1 MSVGSDSIPGR
12 SAFVSDY
19 SKTTK
24 MGNSYVLRRSWFFAP
39 KLAGILAAVA
49 TFSLPGMAQGPLHL
63 TFDKAAADWNHA
75 LPVGNGRIGAMVF
88 GGTEDE
94 RIQVNEDTLW
104 GGGPHDYTNSDPYS
118 HLQEIRDLIF
128 AGKIV
133 EAEKVSAGMM
143 GNPKLLMPYQP
154 FCDIHLYFPGHEQA
168 TDYRRDLR
176 LDDAVAEN
184 SYAVNG
190 VTFHRETFSSFP
202 DQVLVVHLAAS
213 RPGQLTFT
221 VQMDSPQPG
230 TMVESTADDT
240 LQLTGQIQP
249 RQNRPYSWTGSWDKP
264 GMRFA
269 AILKVVREDGTVH
282 ADGQHLE
289 VSGANAVTLVFSAA
303 TSFLDYRDISG
314 DALAVARAY
323 LARASTHSYDSLLKR
338 HLDDYRPLFSRVQL
352 SLGPDHSTDPIDQRI
367 KNFANSDDPSLL
379 ALYFAFGRYLLI
391 SSSRP
396 GGQPANL
403 QGIWNQDLTPA
414 WASKW
419 TTNINLEMNYW
430 QADAGD
436 LWETE
441 QPLWNLIR
449 DLEVPGAET
458 ARVHYHA
465 NGWVLHHNTD
475 LWRATTPVDGPWG
488 LWPMGSLW
496 LANQMWDH
504 YTFSLDRAFLR
515 QDAYP
520 AMKGAAEFALTFLV
534 EAPPGTPFAGR
545 LVTNP
550 STSPENAYLLNG
562 KRATLTYAATM
573 DLELIR
579 ELFENC
585 RRAAGILGADAAFSA
600 KLDATL
606 KRLPPLQIGKRGQ
619 LQEWIEDY
627 PETEPQHRHV
637 SHLYSLYPGH
647 DIALDT
653 TREFAAAAQKTLEI
667 RGDGGTGWSEVWRAA
682 LWARLRNP
690 EHAYNNL
697 RLLITRNTLPNMFD
711 LCPPFQI
718 DGNLGGPAAI
728 TEMLIQSTERE
739 IRVLPALPRQWP
751 SGTLK
756 GVRVRDGAHVSLG
769 WDKGRLT
776 SLTLESGRSV
786 RYRVDYGEQSRYVR
800 LIPGKPAS
808 LDGKLE
814 PIRK

>member
-1 MSVGSDSIPGR
+1 MSR
-12 SAFVSDY
+12 SLPF
-19 SKTTK
+19 T
-24 MGNSYVLRRSWFFAP
+24 L
-39 KLAGILAAVA
+39 KLAVILVIAFP
-49 TFSLPGMAQGPLHL
+49 FSLSGVAQGPLQL
-63 TFDKAAADWNHA
+63 AFDKPAADWNHA
-75 LPVGNGRIGAMVF
+75 LPIGNGRIGAMVF
-88 GGTEDE
+88 GGSEDE

-104 GGGPHDYTNSDPYS
+104 GGGPHDYTNPDAYP

-128 AGKIV
+128 AGKIA
-133 EAEKVSAGMM
+133 EAEKLSAGMM
-143 GNPKLLMPYQP
+143 GQPKLLMPYQP
-154 FCDIHLYFPGHEQA
+154 FCDIHMHFPGHGAA
-168 TDYRRDLR
+168 TEYRRDLN
-176 LDDAVAEN
+176 LNDAIAE
-184 SYAVNG
+184 SRYTVNG
-190 VTFHRETFSSFP
+190 VTFRREVFASFP

-213 RPGQLTFT
+213 QPGQLTFT

-230 TMVESTADDT
+230 TSVESAADDT

-269 AILKVVREDGTVH
+269 GLLKVVPEGGAVH
-282 ADGQHLE
+282 ADGQRLE
-289 VSGANAVTLVFSAA
+289 VSGANAVTILFSPA
-303 TSFLDYRDISG
+303 TSFRNYRDISG
-314 DALAVARAY
+314 DALAAARAY
-323 LARASTHSYDSLLKR
+323 LSRASTRAYDSLLKR
-338 HLDDYRPLFSRVQL
+338 HLDDYRRLFSRVQL
-352 SLGPDHSTDPIDQRI
+352 SMGPDHSNDPIDERI
-367 KNFANSDDPSLL
+367 KNFAATDDPSLL
-379 ALYFAFGRYLLI
+379 ALYFEFGRYLLI

-403 QGIWNQDLTPA
+403 QGIWNQDLTPP

-430 QADAGD
+430 QADTGD
-436 LWETE
+436 LEETE
-441 QPLWNLIR
+441 QPLWSLVR
-449 DLEVPGAET
+449 DLEVTGAET

-475 LWRATTPVDGPWG
+475 MWRATTPVDGPWG

-504 YTFSLDRAFLR
+504 YTFSLDRTFLR

-520 AMKGAAEFALTFLV
+520 AMKGAAEFALSFLV

-562 KRATLTYAATM
+562 KRASLTYAATM

-585 RRAAGILGADAAFSA
+585 QRAARILGVDTAFSA
-600 KLDATL
+600 SLETTI

-627 PETEPQHRHV
+627 PETELQHRHV

-647 DIALDT
+647 DIALGT
-653 TREFAAAAQKTLEI
+653 TPEFASAAQRTLEI

-697 RLLITRNTLPNMFD
+697 KLLITQNTLPNMFD

-718 DGNLGGPAAI
+718 DGNLGGPAAM
-728 TEMLIQSTERE
+728 TEMLIQSADGE
-739 IRVLPALPRQWP
+739 IRVLPALPSQWP
-751 SGTLK
+751 AGSLK
-756 GVRVRDGAHVSLG
+756 GVRVRGGARVSLA
-769 WDKGRLT
+769 WDHGRLT
-776 SLTLESGRSV
+776 SLTLQSAHAA
-786 RYRVDYGEQSRYVR
+786 RYRIDYGEQSGDVR
-800 LIPGKPAS
+800 LTPGKPIS
-808 LDGKLE
+808 LDEKLE
-814 PIRK
+814 PTKRIGKQE